1 MLENFMI
8 FSIFLTVLCTL
19 VILGMLILAGLYF
32 VLDNL
37 RERRKGHIQRKLEKA
52 IIRLDDFEMVDAMR
66 KAKMKGEEK
75 DDN

>member
-19 VILGMLILAGLYF
+19 IVLGLLILAGLYF
-32 VLDNL
+32 VLDHL

-52 IIRLDDFEMVDAMR
+52 MIRLDDFEMADAMR
-66 KAKMKGEEK
+66 KAKMKGEENN
-75 DDN
+75 DN